1 MKITIE
7 NFLRESFLSV
17 LIVSVLLLTAFTY
30 LPSYVWA
37 QTSAEDSVL
46 ITLTVEA
53 GILISSPSDTSMSRS
68 LGVAADSAIAS
79 TTWTVRTN
87 NITGYNLTL
96 KATSSPAMK
105 NNASSTVYVSD
116 FSTTTP
122 TTWSVPSASSSFGF
136 SAYGT
141 DVNTTTW
148 GSDAD
153 CQAGDAHTPSATLKY
168 SAFTTSTSSV
178 VATRANTTPYA
189 GIATTVCYA
198 VGQNGYYI
206 PSGTYTA
213 TIVATAVT
221 I

>member
-7 NFLRESFLSV
+7 NLLRESFLSV

-30 LPSYVWA
+30 LPHYVWA

-46 ITLTVEA
+46 ITLTVDA
-53 GILISSPSDTSMSRS
+53 GISITSPSDTSMSRS
-68 LGVAADSAIAS
+68 IGVAADTAVAS

-148 GSDAD
+148 GTGGD
-153 CQAGDAHTPSATLKY
+153 CQASAHTPSATLKY

-178 VATRANTTPYA
+178 VATRAYTTPYA
-189 GIATTVCYA
+189 GIATVVCYA
-198 VGQNGYYI
+198 VGQNTYYI